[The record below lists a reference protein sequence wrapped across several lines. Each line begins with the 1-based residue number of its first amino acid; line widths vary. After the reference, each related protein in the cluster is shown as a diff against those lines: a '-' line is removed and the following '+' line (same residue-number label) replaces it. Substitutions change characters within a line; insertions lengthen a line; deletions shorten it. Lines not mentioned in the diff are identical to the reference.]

1 MSTSKAVT
9 LHDVAKEAGVS
20 PITASRALRDP
31 SIVASGTVE
40 RVRRA
45 VEATGYLPNLLA
57 GGLKSNRSR
66 TVAALVPG
74 ISVPQFLPTV
84 QALTDELDR
93 AGYQLILGQTGYHR
107 ARESVLLETMLSRRV
122 DGIVVTGLVEAD
134 QAIEGLRRAAIPV
147 VETWDL
153 TDRPVDMVVGFSHVK
168 VGGAVAGYFLAKG
181 WQRVGVAT
189 ADDRRATQ
197 RRDGFAAAYG
207 RDVPTATVPSP
218 SSVPLG
224 RTAMAQLLDRHPD
237 LQAVYC
243 SSDALAQG
251 ALIEAQSRGL
261 RIPGDIALCG
271 FGDADFAACLEPSL
285 TTVRVDGAGMGRRAA
300 SLILQRCEGEDVAE
314 RIVDVGFSIVERA
327 STAASARGPSSQQ
340 QRTR

>member
-1 MSTSKAVT
+1 V
-9 LHDVAKEAGVS
+9 
-20 PITASRALRDP
+20 
-31 SIVASGTVE
+31 
-40 RVRRA
+40 
-45 VEATGYLPNLLA
+45 
-57 GGLKSNRSR
+57 
-66 TVAALVPG
+66 
-74 ISVPQFLPTV
+74 
-84 QALTDELDR
+84 
-93 AGYQLILGQTGYHR
+93 
-107 ARESVLLETMLSRRV
+107 
-122 DGIVVTGLVEAD
+122 
-134 QAIEGLRRAAIPV
+134 AIPI

-153 TDRPVDMVVGFSHVK
+153 TDRPVDLVVGFSHVK

-197 RRDGFAAAYG
+197 RRDGFAAACG

-224 RTAMAQLLDRHPD
+224 RKAMAQLLDRHPD

-261 RIPGDIALCG
+261 RIPEDIALCG

-300 SLILQRCEGEDVAE
+300 QLILQRCEGESVAE

-327 STAASARGPSSQQ
+327 STVASAPRRFSQQ
-340 QRTR
+340 RAR